1 MSTQPLSPEESTK
14 RTWAMLCHLTAL
26 AQYIGIPFGHIIGPL
41 IIWLVKKDQ
50 MPEVDAHGKESL
62 NFQIS
67 MSIYAAVSAILIFVV
82 IGIFLL
88 IAIGILDLIFIIIAS
103 VKAYNGEFYRY
114 PLTIRFIK

>member
-1 MSTQPLSPEESTK
+1 MAQQAKSQDNTN
-14 RTWAMLCHLTAL
+14 TWTMLCHLTAL
-26 AQYIGIPFGHIIGPL
+26 AFLVGIPFGNIIGPL

-50 MPEVDAHGKESL
+50 IKPVDEVGKESL

-67 MSIYAAVSAILIFVV
+67 MTIYAAVAAILSLIV

-88 IAIGILDLIFIIIAS
+88 IAVVVVDVVLVIMAS
-103 VKAYNGEFYRY
+103 VKANSGEKYVY